1 MQYNV
6 INSAIASGITLISQN
21 KSEGILGY
29 YNASGLF
36 LPESIITK
44 MKNFST
50 S

>member
-36 LPESIITK
+36 FQNQL
-44 MKNFST
+44 
-50 S
+50 